1 MGFFLF
7 LVGLF
12 IFLLVYTMISSVIK
26 VSLYL
31 TTKHSYSNIRLFI
44 PTILTL
50 LVTIILTI
58 LLLFSIQH
66 FTNKNLYEI
75 LFEHILRLNGISS
88 YFKTLLPLGFA
99 YIVFLVLLQSL
110 TYFCVNIDLIKIWNT
125 IKFNIKKLFKIIP
138 NENNEILNI
147 DEKPV
152 TSESIETKVTE
163 SEYNKTI
170 LNNNSQIVLESEK
183 EKLNFTSALVASLFT
198 FCFIL
203 FSVIILLIIGFMLS
217 DKVPL

>member
-12 IFLLVYTMISSVIK
+12 IFLLVYTMVSSVIK

-50 LVTIILTI
+50 LVTIILAI

-88 YFKTLLPLGFA
+88 YFKILLPLGFA

-110 TYFCVNIDLIKIWNT
+110 TYFCVNINLSKIWNT
-125 IKFNIKKLFKIIP
+125 IRFNIKKLFKIIP

-170 LNNNSQIVLESEK
+170 LNNNSQIVIENEK
-183 EKLNFTSALVASLFT
+183 EKLSFTSALVASLFT

-217 DKVPL
+217 DKIPL